1 MTDTP
6 TSGTWYDDDDRLA
19 EELAVALRAD
29 GPQPEA
35 TSMLMAGY
43 DIVMTDTIE
52 AELTHDSATDELVA
66 VRSTETDTRMLSYTE
81 ADSELEIE
89 FEIVDGRVIGHVDPP
104 DGGQVQL
111 EQPANTTQMVTVVE
125 PDAIGSFEFVLHSPG
140 TFRLRYVDRSR
151 RSVATG
157 WIDGPHQTRR

>member
-1 MTDTP
+1 MTANEP
-6 TSGTWYDDDDRLA
+6 GATWYDDDDRLA
-19 EELAVALRAD
+19 EELAAALRGD
-29 GPQPEA
+29 GPSAEA
-35 TSMLMAGY
+35 VDMMMAGY

-52 AELTHDSATDELVA
+52 ADLVHDSATDELVA
-66 VRSTETDTRMLSYTE
+66 VRSADTSTRMLSYTE
-81 ADSELEIE
+81 ADSDLEIE

-111 EQPANTTQMVTVVE
+111 EQPANTDRMVTVVE
-125 PDAIGSFEFVLHSPG
+125 PDAIGSFEFDLTSPG

>member
-1 MTDTP
+1 MTDSP
-6 TSGTWYDDDDRLA
+6 TSEAWYEDDDRLA

-29 GPQPEA
+29 GPSPDA
-35 TSMLMAGY
+35 TSMMMAGY

-52 AELTHDSATDELVA
+52 ADLVHDSATDELAA
-66 VRSTETDTRMLSYTE
+66 VRSADTDTRMLSYTE

-111 EQPANTTQMVTVVE
+111 EQPANTDQMVTVVE
-125 PDAIGSFEFVLHSPG
+125 PDAIGSFEFVLNSPG

-157 WIDGPHQTRR
+157 WIDGPHRTHR

>member
-1 MTDTP
+1 MT
-6 TSGTWYDDDDRLA
+6 TSEPGVTWYDDDDRLA
-19 EELAVALRAD
+19 EELAVALRGD
-29 GPQPEA
+29 GPSPE
-35 TSMLMAGY
+35 SIEMMMAGY

-52 AELTHDSATDELVA
+52 ADLVHDSATDELVA
-66 VRSTETDTRMLSYTE
+66 VRSTDTGTRMLSYTE
-81 ADSELEIE
+81 AGSELEIE

-111 EQPANTTQMVTVVE
+111 EQPANTDRMVTVVE
-125 PDAIGSFEFVLHSPG
+125 PDAIGSFEFTLHSPG

-157 WIDGPHQTRR
+157 WIDGPHPTRR

>member
-1 MTDTP
+1 MSP
-6 TSGTWYDDDDRLA
+6 ESAKWYDDDEQLA
-19 EELAVALRAD
+19 EELAVALQAD
-29 GPQPEA
+29 APSPDGLA
-35 TSMLMAGY
+35 MVMAGY

-52 AELTHDSATDELVA
+52 ADLVHDSATDELVA
-66 VRSTETDTRMLSYTE
+66 VRSADTSTRMLSYTE
-81 ADSELEIE
+81 ADSDLEIE

-111 EQPANTTQMVTVVE
+111 EQPANTDRMVTVVE
-125 PDAIGSFEFVLHSPG
+125 PDAIGSFEFDLTSPG